1 MTSIFNF
8 GNNDDDDDENHKIN
22 IDELYDKKKEKDLNK
37 LSIYKK
43 ILGRVHVRIKTTSN
57 QQVNNTCCWY
67 VVPEIIIGVPKYDHG
82 SCIAYIMDQLR
93 DNGFIVRYTH
103 PNLLFISWNHWVPTY
118 VRNEIKN
125 KTGIQVDE
133 YGNVVSKDEDNSN
146 DTNIVS
152 NNSNNAN
159 NFLLKSKKINI
170 EDKKDDYKS
179 INSYKPSGN
188 LIYNEKHMNP
198 FKK

>member
-1 MTSIFNF
+1 MASIFNF
-8 GNNDDDDDENHKIN
+8 GNDDDEENHKIN

-57 QQVNNTCCWY
+57 QSVDNTCCWF

-82 SCIAYIMDQLR
+82 SCVAYILDELR

-125 KTGIQVDE
+125 KTGVQVDE
-133 YGNVVSKDEDNSN
+133 YGNVVSKDEDNNNN
-146 DTNIVS
+146 DTNITR

-179 INSYKPSGN
+179 INSYKPAGN